1 LNSLVPFSR
10 AAAKERGFKV
20 DLDGFKKA
28 AEEHQKKSQA
38 GAEQKF
44 HGGLADHS
52 EATAQLHTATH
63 LLDKALKV
71 VLSDDVHQCGSN
83 ITAERLRFD
92 FNWPE
97 KVTPEQL
104 KAVEDLVNQQIQR
117 NLPVVCKEMTLEEA
131 KKTEAIGIFE
141 SKYGERVKVYSIGDF
156 STEICGGP
164 HANNTSEL
172 GHFKIVK
179 EESSSRGIRRIKA
192 ILEK

>member
-1 LNSLVPFSR
+1 M
-10 AAAKERGFKV
+10 
-20 DLDGFKKA
+20 
-28 AEEHQKKSQA
+28 
-38 GAEQKF
+38 
-44 HGGLADHS
+44 
-52 EATAQLHTATH
+52 
-63 LLDKALKV
+63 

>member
-1 LNSLVPFSR
+1 M
-10 AAAKERGFKV
+10 AKEAGFDV
-20 DLDGFKKA
+20 DLEGFKKA
-28 AEEHQKKSQA
+28 AEDHQKQSQA

-63 LLDKALKV
+63 LLDQALRTI
-71 VLSDDVHQCGSN
+71 LSTDVHQCGSN

-97 KVTPEQL
+97 KLTPEQL
-104 KAVEDLVNQQIQR
+104 KAVEDLVNQQIER
-117 NLPVVCKEMTLEEA
+117 KLPVICEEMSIEDA
-131 KKTEAIGIFE
+131 KKTNAIGIFE
-141 SKYGERVKVYSIGDF
+141 NKYGDRVKVYSIGDF
-156 STEICGGP
+156 SKEICGGP

-172 GHFKIVK
+172 GHFHIVK

-192 ILEK
+192 VLEK